1 LYAVVHIKKH
11 PVFERQGADLYSTT
25 VIGRE
30 TALAGGEITI
40 PTMNGSAT
48 LKIPRETQS
57 HTLFRLKEQG
67 MPSLNSRG
75 RGDLLTEVIV
85 TISGEPAKKLAGWK
99 GEALVAFL
107 AFIIASV
114 DLLLRLQ
121 REGALTPGNL
131 IIFIV
136 LFLVCYTIGWVILNV
151 YRGIVGNS
159 E

>member
-1 LYAVVHIKKH
+1 
-11 PVFERQGADLYSTT
+11 
-25 VIGRE
+25 
-30 TALAGGEITI
+30 
-40 PTMNGSAT
+40 
-48 LKIPRETQS
+48 
-57 HTLFRLKEQG
+57 

-107 AFIIASV
+107 AFIIASA

-121 REGALTPGNL
+121 RDGALTPGNL

-136 LFLVCYTIGWVILNV
+136 LFLVCYAIGWVILNV
-151 YRGIVGNS
+151 YRGIVGNA